1 MIKGEYNIKIISCFL
16 VCQNEE
22 CKCEE
27 EIHVPNKTYLDDLY
41 LMKKHIWVKRDEYI
55 KKWRCKKCAS
65 QKFEVKEGKMHMPI
79 SAEDLD
85 KWISEAS
92 SPNS

>member
-41 LMKKHIWVKRDEYI
+41 SMEKHMWVKRDEYI
-55 KKWRCKKCAS
+55 KKWRCKKCTS
-65 QKFEVKEGKMHMPI
+65 QKFEVKEGRSIRPC
-79 SAEDLD
+79 SAEQLD
-85 KWISEAS
+85 KWIAEGESQ
-92 SPNS
+92 NL

>member
-1 MIKGEYNIKIISCFL
+1 MIKGEYDITLLNCFL
-16 VCQNEE
+16 VCQNKKCKHEE
-22 CKCEE
+22 A
-27 EIHVPNKTYLDDLY
+27 ISGPNKTYLDDLY
-41 LMKKHIWVKRDEYI
+41 LKEKHIWVKRDEYI

-79 SAEDLD
+79 STEDLG